1 MPLAADKIVFVD
13 VDTQIDFMLPEGK
26 LYVPGA
32 EKLIPNLERLMRFA
46 REHGI
51 PVISSVDA
59 HTPDDP
65 EFQHF
70 PAHCVKG
77 TPGQAKIPE
86 TLLPQRIVVP
96 NEKQSLPEPPEL
108 SRCQQWI
115 LEKQTFDMFENVNAA
130 ALFEKIAAGQYI
142 AFGVATE
149 YCVRADVLSVLR
161 LGRPVWLVTDAI
173 RPIDAAG
180 GEAALREM
188 QEAGVRLLTTQDAMA
203 QMAA

>member
-1 MPLAADKIVFVD
+1 MLLPADKIVILD

-32 EKLIPNLERLMRFA
+32 EKLIPNIARLMQFA
-46 REHGI
+46 RENGL

-70 PAHCVKG
+70 PPHCVQG
-77 TPGQAKIPE
+77 SPGQAKIPE
-86 TLLPQRIVVP
+86 TLLPQRIVVS
-96 NEKQSLPEPPEL
+96 NEKRPLPEPPEF

-115 LEKQTFDMFENVNAA
+115 LEKQTFDIFANVNAA
-130 ALFEKIAAGQYI
+130 ALFERIPAGQYI

-149 YCVRADVLSVLR
+149 YCVKADVLSVVR

-188 QEAGVRLLTTQDAMA
+188 QEAGVRFFTTQDVIA